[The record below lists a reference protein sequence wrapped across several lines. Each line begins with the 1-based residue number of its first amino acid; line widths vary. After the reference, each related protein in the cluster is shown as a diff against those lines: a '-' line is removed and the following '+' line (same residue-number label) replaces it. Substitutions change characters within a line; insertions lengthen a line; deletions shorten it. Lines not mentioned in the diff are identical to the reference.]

1 MTRFP
6 TRFPSHR
13 PSASPSHRRLVR
25 RGVTLLLVSML
36 VASTSACLPKAKIGA
51 RCRNT
56 GFSSDAGWLLTC
68 VNGRWTKGVSVQ
80 QAVQLLALAQRPVP
94 SFSGG
99 PIRILV
105 AGDST
110 AHTFGMALQRY
121 SIRHPEVIQVVDM
134 SLSGCPVTRVEA
146 IRNYTGEIAQST
158 AHCNNWAPV
167 LHAKVQ
173 EFRPDVSLVVDSLME
188 QSDHRMAPDQPW
200 RNVLDPAWADYQRA
214 EYGALADVLSSAGGA
229 VFWADVPVM
238 RFLNRTWPWIS
249 ENPLRTAMLNQNLAR
264 FASERPGIE
273 LLPLAARLDRPGF
286 QIDWYTRPDGIHLS
300 PVAADIEVGAWLVP
314 VLVQRF
320 RSPVPPT
327 PPPAG

>member
-6 TRFPSHR
+6 SRFPSAF
-13 PSASPSHRRLVR
+13 PSRRRHIR
-25 RGVTLLLVSML
+25 RGVTLLLVALL
-36 VASTSACLPKAKIGA
+36 VASTSACLPKARIGG
-51 RCRNT
+51 RCRGT
-56 GFSSDAGWLLTC
+56 GFSTDAGWLLTC
-68 VNGRWTKGVSVQ
+68 ANGRWTKGVSVQ
-80 QAVQLLALAQRPVP
+80 QAAQLLALAQQPVP
-94 SFSGG
+94 TFAGG

-110 AHTFGMALQRY
+110 AQTFSMALLRY

-146 IRNYTGEIAQST
+146 IRNFTGEIAQST
-158 AHCNNWAPV
+158 AHCNHWATT
-167 LHAKVQ
+167 AAARVQ

-188 QSDHRMAPDQPW
+188 QSDHRMAPDLPW
-200 RNVLDPAWADYQRA
+200 RNVLDPAWADYQRT

-238 RFLNRTWPWIS
+238 RFLDRRFPWIS
-249 ENPLRTAMLNQNLAR
+249 ENPLRTAMLNQNITR
-264 FASERPGIE
+264 FATERPGIE
-273 LLPLAARLDRPGF
+273 LLHLAARLDRPGY

-300 PVAADIEVGAWLVP
+300 PIAADIEVGAWLIP
-314 VLVQRF
+314 LLVQRF
-320 RSPVPPT
+320 RSPTPPAPAT